1 MTPADDML
9 KKGFR
14 GFPPDER
21 NVLVHIRCLLR
32 LYHTEMEEMRM
43 NELWDAS
50 ARTPEKNKDDKQIT
64 QIPIRKFHAF
74 EGHPYKVLDNEEMDS
89 LTESIRENGVLTP
102 VLVRP
107 LDGVPGEY
115 EIIAGH
121 RRIHAAEIAGLET
134 VPAFVHAI
142 DRDAASI
149 LLVDSNLHRE
159 HILPSEKAFA
169 YKLKFEAM
177 KHQGRTS
184 GQVGPKL
191 TVDTISEDDSGRQV
205 KRFIRLT
212 HLSPKLLDLVDQGR
226 IAFSVGVELSYLD
239 EGAQDYIAEIAE
251 RDDITPSYSQASRM
265 HGIIRVMNDP
275 ITREQIETIMSEEK
289 PNQRETVKIRADR
302 LREVLPSG
310 VEGDQAEEFILKAC
324 DYYRKH
330 LQHQRD
336 AR

>member
-1 MTPADDML
+1 
-9 KKGFR
+9 
-14 GFPPDER
+14 
-21 NVLVHIRCLLR
+21 
-32 LYHTEMEEMRM
+32 M

-50 ARTPEKNKDDKQIT
+50 ARTLDNNKNDT
-64 QIPIRKFHAF
+64 QIMQVPIAKLHPFL
-74 EGHPYKVLDNEEMDS
+74 GHPYKVLDNEEMDS

-107 LDGVPGEY
+107 LESLPGEY

-121 RRIHAAEIAGLET
+121 RRVHAAQMARLDT
-134 VPAFVHAI
+134 VPASIHAI

-169 YKLKFEAM
+169 YKLKLEALDRRG
-177 KHQGRTS
+177 KRC
-184 GQVGPKL
+184 GQVGHKSRD
-191 TVDTISEDDSGRQV
+191 TVSDTESGRTVQ
-205 KRFIRLT
+205 RYIRLT
-212 HLSPKLLDLVDQGR
+212 HLGPILLDLVDQGR
-226 IAFSVGVELSYLD
+226 IAFSVGVELSYLG
-239 EGAQDYIAEIAE
+239 EAAQDYIAEIAE

-265 HGIIRVMNDP
+265 HRVDVSTP
-275 ITREQIETIMSEEK
+275 EQIEAIMAEEK

-310 VEGDQAEEFILKAC
+310 VEGDRAEEFILKAC
-324 DYYRKH
+324 EHYRKY
-330 LQHQRD
+330 LQRQRD

>member
-1 MTPADDML
+1 
-9 KKGFR
+9 
-14 GFPPDER
+14 
-21 NVLVHIRCLLR
+21 
-32 LYHTEMEEMRM
+32 M

-50 ARTPEKNKDDKQIT
+50 ARTPDNTKNDQQIT
-64 QIPIRKFHAF
+64 QVPISRLHPF

-107 LDGVPGEY
+107 LESVPGEY
-115 EIIAGH
+115 EVIAGH
-121 RRIHAAEIAGLET
+121 RRIHAAQRAGLDT

-169 YKLKFEAM
+169 YKLKLEAI
-177 KHQGRTS
+177 KHQGVASR
-184 GQVGPKL
+184 QVVGKSESADSIS
-191 TVDTISEDDSGRQV
+191 DTESGRTVQ
-205 KRFIRLT
+205 RYIRLT
-212 HLSPKLLDLVDQGR
+212 NLGPKLLDLVDQGR

-239 EGAQDYIAEIAE
+239 EDAQAYIAEIAE

-265 HGIIRVMNDP
+265 HRAAVSTP
-275 ITREQIETIMSEEK
+275 EQIEAILSEAK

-302 LREVLPSG
+302 LRDVLPSG
-310 VEGDQAEEFILKAC
+310 VEGEQAEEFILKAC
-324 DYYRKH
+324 EHYRKY
-330 LQHQRD
+330 LQRQRD

>member
-1 MTPADDML
+1 
-9 KKGFR
+9 
-14 GFPPDER
+14 
-21 NVLVHIRCLLR
+21 
-32 LYHTEMEEMRM
+32 M

-50 ARTPEKNKDDKQIT
+50 ARTPDNFKNDT
-64 QIPIRKFHAF
+64 QIIQVPVSKLHPF
-74 EGHPYKVLDNEEMDS
+74 EGHPYKVLDNEERDD
-89 LTESIRENGVLTP
+89 LAESIRENGVLTP

-107 LDGVPGEY
+107 LENMPGEY

-121 RRIHAAEIAGLET
+121 RRIHAAQRAGLDM

-169 YKLKFEAM
+169 YKLKLEALDRRG
-177 KHQGRTS
+177 KRC
-184 GQVGPKL
+184 GQVGHKSRDA
-191 TVDTISEDDSGRQV
+191 VSDTESGRTVQ
-205 KRFIRLT
+205 RYIRLT
-212 HLSPKLLDLVDQGR
+212 HLGPKLLDLVDQGR

-239 EGAQDYIAEIAE
+239 EDTQAYIAEIAE
-251 RDDITPSYSQASRM
+251 RDDMTPSYSQASRM
-265 HGIIRVMNDP
+265 HGIIRAMNDP
-275 ITREQIETIMSEEK
+275 ITREQIEAIMSEEK

-324 DYYRKH
+324 EHYRKY
-330 LQHQRD
+330 LQRQRD

>member
-1 MTPADDML
+1 
-9 KKGFR
+9 
-14 GFPPDER
+14 
-21 NVLVHIRCLLR
+21 
-32 LYHTEMEEMRM
+32 ME
-43 NELWDAS
+43 NQWDAS
-50 ARTPEKNKDDKQIT
+50 ARTPENIKNDTQIT
-64 QIPIRKFHAF
+64 QVPICKLRPF
-74 EGHPYKVLDNEEMDS
+74 EGHPYKVLDNEEMDI
-89 LTESIRENGVLTP
+89 LTESIRENGVLMP

-107 LDGVPGEY
+107 LESAPGEY

-121 RRIHAAEIAGLET
+121 RRIHAAQLAGLDT

-169 YKLKFEAM
+169 YKLKMEVLDRRG
-177 KHQGRTS
+177 KRC
-184 GQVGPKL
+184 GQVGHKSRD
-191 TVDTISEDDSGRQV
+191 TVSDAESGRTVQ
-205 KRFIRLT
+205 RYIRLT
-212 HLSPKLLDLVDQGR
+212 HLGPKLLDLVDQGR

-239 EGAQDYIAEIAE
+239 EAAQDYIAEIAT
-251 RDDITPSYSQASRM
+251 RDEVTPSYSQASRM
-265 HGIIRVMNDP
+265 HRAAVSTP
-275 ITREQIETIMSEEK
+275 EQIEAIMSEEK

-310 VEGDQAEEFILKAC
+310 VDGEQAEEFILKAC

-330 LQHQRD
+330 LQRQRD